1 MANYTGIRALL
12 WDAINP
18 IEAAILLRFIIINL
32 GYKDDAKK
40 GRISQLLYVI
50 AWSAMVIVNETLL
63 PDFPID
69 LFLSSIFCLI
79 YGKFYLNG
87 KPRDYV
93 FWYFIGIVIL
103 SVSDTLMML
112 IMLVLLGKDNAYE
125 IVMGN
130 FEMRMSGAIIS
141 KICIFIF
148 LELLTYYRKKKRKEA
163 LTHIDPEL
171 IIYLSVDVFIVAVFV
186 YNLMAVSRDKEALI
200 KLFVYLIIFM
210 LLLLIIQFYLKSIR
224 KKELLRKQLSLI
236 LEEDERRN
244 QHYEEDREIYE
255 RLRESRHNAK
265 HHLAYLQYL
274 VENKE
279 YNKMKQYLEQV
290 AEE

>member
-1 MANYTGIRALL
+1 MVNYTGIKALL

-18 IEAAILLRFIIINL
+18 IEAAMLLRFIIINL

-40 GRISQLLYVI
+40 GRLLQLLYVV
-50 AWSAMVIVNETLL
+50 AWSFMVVINEALL

-79 YGKFYLNG
+79 YGKFYLRGTAINH
-87 KPRDYV
+87 V

-103 SVSDTLMML
+103 AVSDTLVML
-112 IMLVLLGKDNAYE
+112 IMLVLLGQDNAYN
-125 IVMGN
+125 IVMSN
-130 FEMRMSGAIIS
+130 FEMRMSGAVIS
-141 KICIFIF
+141 KICIFIY
-148 LELLTYYRKKKRKEA
+148 LELLIYYRRKKRKEE

-171 IIYLSVDVFIVAVFV
+171 IIYLSVDVLIVAVFV

-210 LLLLIIQFYLKSIR
+210 VLLLILQFYMKSIR
-224 KKELLRKQLSLI
+224 KKELMRKQLSLI

-255 RLRESRHNAK
+255 RLRESRHDAK